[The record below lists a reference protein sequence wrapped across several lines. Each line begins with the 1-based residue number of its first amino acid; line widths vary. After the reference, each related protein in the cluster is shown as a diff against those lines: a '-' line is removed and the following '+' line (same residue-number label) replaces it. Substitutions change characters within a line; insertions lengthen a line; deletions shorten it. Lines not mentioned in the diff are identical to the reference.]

1 VIEAQEHGALRPL
14 SMPTNVRIAMW
25 LLWTAW
31 AISLGLTIFNHFLL
45 LSGLQQRGVSELA
58 ILRSFAGLLV
68 QGIAIYFVG
77 RGSSAARVVFV
88 ILMIIA
94 ALPFVFIMKFM
105 SQFSLL
111 SVSLSV
117 LGYILKVVAIVL
129 LFSAA
134 ARPWFQARD

>member
-1 VIEAQEHGALRPL
+1 
-14 SMPTNVRIAMW
+14 
-25 LLWTAW
+25 
-31 AISLGLTIFNHFLL
+31 
-45 LSGLQQRGVSELA
+45 
-58 ILRSFAGLLV
+58 
-68 QGIAIYFVG
+68 
-77 RGSSAARVVFV
+77 
-88 ILMIIA
+88 
-94 ALPFVFIMKFM
+94 MKFM